1 MIEGFSDKLLGL
13 DLAATFPKYI
23 NIRRGT
29 YITAFVSIACNPWKL
44 VNSPTIFLSV
54 MGGYMVFLG
63 PMIGLMIAS
72 FIVIHRFRQVN
83 DLYIG
88 NPSSIHWFSY
98 GFNWRAPVAWI
109 LGTFPSLPGF
119 IANVNPKVE
128 VAVGRSHIYSICF
141 VTGVGIS
148 FVVFIL
154 LHYLFPAPSLQ
165 AWVASQP
172 SAREAVRFYNEMY
185 DLKEGIEVI
194 DEVNDKDFVSLSGEE
209 KGSSDKSLS
218 GF

>member
-1 MIEGFSDKLLGL
+1 
-13 DLAATFPKYI
+13 
-23 NIRRGT
+23 
-29 YITAFVSIACNPWKL
+29 
-44 VNSPTIFLSV
+44 
-54 MGGYMVFLG
+54 MVFLG
-63 PMIGLMIAS
+63 PMIGPMIAS
-72 FIVIHRFRQVN
+72 FIVIHRFRLKVD

-88 NPSSIHWFSY
+88 NPSSIYWFSY
-98 GFNWRAPVAWI
+98 GFNWRAPVAWV

-128 VAVGRSHIYSICF
+128 VAAGWSHIYLICF

-165 AWVASQP
+165 AWVTSQP
-172 SAREAVRFYNEMY
+172 SARETMRFYNEMC

-194 DEVNDKDFVSLSGEE
+194 DEEVNDKEFVSLSGEE
-209 KGSSDKSLS
+209 KDSSDKSIS

>member
-1 MIEGFSDKLLGL
+1 
-13 DLAATFPKYI
+13 
-23 NIRRGT
+23 
-29 YITAFVSIACNPWKL
+29 
-44 VNSPTIFLSV
+44 
-54 MGGYMVFLG
+54 
-63 PMIGLMIAS
+63 
-72 FIVIHRFRQVN
+72 
-83 DLYIG
+83 
-88 NPSSIHWFSY
+88 
-98 GFNWRAPVAWI
+98 VAWV

-128 VAVGRSHIYSICF
+128 VAAGWSHIYSICF

-172 SAREAVRFYNEMY
+172 SARETMRFYNEMY

-194 DEVNDKDFVSLSGEE
+194 NEDVNDKDFSSLSAEE
-209 KGSSDKSLS
+209 KDSSDKSIS
-218 GF
+218 GL

>member
-1 MIEGFSDKLLGL
+1 
-13 DLAATFPKYI
+13 
-23 NIRRGT
+23 
-29 YITAFVSIACNPWKL
+29 
-44 VNSPTIFLSV
+44 
-54 MGGYMVFLG
+54 MVFLG

-72 FIVIHRFRQVN
+72 FIVIHRFRLKVD

-88 NPSSIHWFSY
+88 NPSSIYWFSY

-109 LGTFPSLPGF
+109 LGTFPSSPGF